1 MPVADCNTCAGDITT
16 DGGANAAVAGRDTK
30 EPPAAAAAAARA
42 RAAADRDDG
51 RAEAILLFSLLREV
65 PRNREMSGRN
75 DASL

>member
-16 DGGANAAVAGRDTK
+16 DGGANAAVAGRDIK

-51 RAEAILLFSLLREV
+51 AEAILLF
-65 PRNREMSGRN
+65 
-75 DASL
+75 ASSRSSEKPEINERSK